1 MSANE
6 FMDREEPN
14 LGKGS
19 GFPQSEEIRQMLQGV
34 AGLIADADRRQGD
47 ALRELKERLESL
59 GRAAQSAKS
68 RVPDEFADAFTR
80 IEDGLALLA
89 DRIAEA
95 ETERSVARATH
106 DDVDAFGPLLPAMT
120 AAAAGVEASLDE
132 APAVAPHDTE
142 PTANSDGYAS
152 ASDGP
157 APLRSALSTSTD
169 SDTPSFRQPKLAP
182 SIIDP
187 FDVVDSTRP
196 GDADNPWD
204 ETSAEALTKVYETE
218 ALATSFGAGGTVA
231 DDEAGASDQVATVET
246 SPSED
251 DPVAEDATV
260 ATEAVDTA
268 IATDAEADLEAS
280 PPEPEPI
287 ETATGMAGEAAK
299 LDVERE

>member
-1 MSANE
+1 MHDDLAPARRKAFVAASPSPDGDLLEAGRLDAKPGATGSTMSANE

-68 RVPDEFADAFTR
+68 RVPDEFADAVTR

-169 SDTPSFRQPKLAP
+169 SDTPSFRQPKL
-182 SIIDP
+182 
-187 FDVVDSTRP
+187 
-196 GDADNPWD
+196 
-204 ETSAEALTKVYETE
+204 
-218 ALATSFGAGGTVA
+218 VA
-231 DDEAGASDQVATVET
+231 KASV
-246 SPSED
+246 S
-251 DPVAEDATV
+251 
-260 ATEAVDTA
+260 
-268 IATDAEADLEAS
+268 
-280 PPEPEPI
+280 
-287 ETATGMAGEAAK
+287 
-299 LDVERE
+299 